1 MDVKVS
7 TKTKT
12 VPAQNLL
19 RYTSFLFAKT
29 CICKTKK
36 KMYRVERNSESYEK
50 CHKIKERCILNIQKV
65 SRDSKIGSHFF

>member
-29 CICKTKK
+29 CIWKTKK
-36 KMYRVERNSESYEK
+36 KRSIEL
-50 CHKIKERCILNIQKV
+50 KEILKV
-65 SRDSKIGSHFF
+65 MRSATKSKKDVY

>member
-36 KMYRVERNSESYEK
+36 KIYRVERNSESNEK

-65 SRDSKIGSHFF
+65 SKDNKIGLRM

>member
-36 KMYRVERNSESYEK
+36 K
-50 CHKIKERCILNIQKV
+50 RCIELKEILKV
-65 SRDSKIGSHFF
+65 MRSATKSKKDVY

>member
-12 VPAQNLL
+12 IPAQNLL

-36 KMYRVERNSESYEK
+36 
-50 CHKIKERCILNIQKV
+50 RCIELKEILKV
-65 SRDSKIGSHFF
+65 MRSATKSKKDVY

>member
-29 CICKTKK
+29 CIWKTKK
-36 KMYRVERNSESYEK
+36 RSIEL
-50 CHKIKERCILNIQKV
+50 KEILKV
-65 SRDSKIGSHFF
+65 MRSATKSKKDVY